1 MTAPGDDGPQYLTGY
16 IGAALADAGPA
27 LGAGIGIA
35 GSAFGETKYMLVSAG
50 CSSVPIFL
58 FGLMLAVI
66 IYPR

>member
-16 IGAALADAGPA
+16 IGAAIAVAGPA

-50 CSSVPIFL
+50 CSVPIFL